1 MSLPPG
7 TCCPIDRGALRT
19 RDDSAVCERCATA
32 FPLVDGR
39 AVLIDEKRSLFRIA
53 DIARHTDVR
62 QFPETKGWKA
72 NLRRMLPASG
82 TSRPDSNLFEHAK
95 RYLPPAPRI
104 LVVGCGFTRARF
116 QATFPDASL
125 ILTDVTLRGDADI
138 VCDGQ
143 CLPFENESVD
153 MIVLDQVLEHVAD
166 ERAVLAEARRCL
178 RKRGIV
184 YSGVPFYFPNHGFP
198 FDFRRFTPLGHR
210 CLYPDFELLFFKSTG
225 GPLGAMS
232 LAAIGAGSAFSDNV
246 NVRRAVS
253 LAVRLMLRPVG
264 THDPARTFDQTSVAL
279 GSVFIGRKND
289 KSLTFQEMLDD
300 LHHFK
305 A

>member
-1 MSLPPG
+1 MSIPDG
-7 TCCPIDRGALRT
+7 TCCPVDRGALRIHGDT
-19 RDDSAVCERCATA
+19 VRCDKCATT

-53 DIARHTDVR
+53 DIVEHTDAR
-62 QFPETKGWKA
+62 QFPATTGWKA
-72 NLRRMLPASG
+72 NLRKLLPASG
-82 TSRPDSNLFEHAK
+82 TSRPDTNLFEHAK
-95 RYLPPAPRI
+95 KYLPASPRI
-104 LVVGCGFTRARF
+104 LVVGCGFTRERF
-116 QATFPDASL
+116 QTTFPDASL
-125 ILTDVTLRGDADI
+125 VLTDVTLRGDADL

-143 CLPFENESVD
+143 CLPFENQSVD

-178 RKRGIV
+178 RSGGLV

-210 CLYPDFELLFFKSTG
+210 CLYPDFELLFFKATG
-225 GPLGAMS
+225 GPFGAMS
-232 LAAIGAGSAFSDNV
+232 LAAIGAGSAFSENV

-253 LAVRLMLRPVG
+253 LAVRLMLRPIG
-264 THDPARTFDQTSVAL
+264 NHDPARAFDQTSVAL
-279 GSVFIGRKND
+279 GSVFIGRKHD

-300 LHHFK
+300 LHDFK
-305 A
+305 V